1 MSTHLFPVAPRWMLV
16 IVLLGSCAVSI
27 HAQAQSSLYG
37 RPQPARFGVYG
48 SWDGTLNS
56 AAFTGLPGI
65 ASCCPSYGSTMSSG
79 WRAGLAYIKPMS
91 SELSLQVRMSWES
104 GTVNFQSLENQPIVS
119 ETGLPEEAT
128 IRHELATAS
137 SLISIEP
144 LIGWQPVPGLNLLG
158 GVRLG
163 YRVSNT
169 FTQREVLVDP
179 IDGVFRNLSRERNVL
194 SGDIPEALPYA
205 ASATI
210 GASYDLPLNADRSL
224 VLSPELLVSVS
235 PIGVVSGL
243 SWTQHTLRA
252 GLVLSFVPPS
262 IVIDLTDQELFEE
275 SLNRSASSSSSSS
288 ASSSTSATVPFR
300 AALVARGVSEDGRET
315 ALQELLVE
323 EVRSYRQR
331 PVLPLVFF
339 DAESYDLP
347 ARYYRVTA
355 DQRQLFSMDNFY
367 NLDALTTY
375 RHVLN
380 IVGRRMTDDLATT
393 ITLVGSAAPKERGGT
408 DLALERAAAVRDYL
422 VDTWN
427 IDEDRITVDGTVGGD
442 RQVTLRASTPAVF
455 DDVHSMDTVRLTSPA
470 GLRFQSSV
478 SSAVSSSAVPI
489 ADWRI
494 LVSRRGVVVHSERGG
509 EPLAASVDW
518 RVSTR
523 PAAISRG
530 TTELSFLLAVTDSN
544 GVVVPTEVQRLP
556 VREVRL
562 TDPTARATRLDRYSL
577 LFNDATTADLTQD
590 QLQRIA
596 QIRTLIPSGA
606 TVRVTGYTD
615 AAGQDDVNLN
625 VSQRRANNVAKAL
638 GIPVAETRGNGQR
651 LPLYA
656 DGTPE
661 ARLYCRT
668 VEITVEIA
676 VENGVEPSG
685 EVRKP

>member
-1 MSTHLFPVAPRWMLV
+1 MSTHLFPVALRWMLV
-16 IVLLGSCAVSI
+16 IVLLGSWAVSI
-27 HAQAQSSLYG
+27 HAQAQSSLSG
-37 RPQPARFGVYG
+37 RLQPARFGVFG
-48 SWDGTLNS
+48 SWDATLNS
-56 AAFTGLPGI
+56 AAFTGLPSI

-144 LIGWQPVPGLNLLG
+144 LVGWQPVPGLNLLG
-158 GVRLG
+158 GVWLG

-210 GASYDLPLNADRSL
+210 GASYDLPLNADRSV

-262 IVIDLTDQELFEE
+262 IVIDPTDQELFEE
-275 SLNRSASSSSSSS
+275 SLIRSSSSS

-339 DAESYDLP
+339 DTESYDLP
-347 ARYYRVTA
+347 ARYYRLTA
-355 DQRQLFSMDNFY
+355 DQREQFSMDNFY

-380 IVGRRMTDDLATT
+380 IVGRRMTDDPATT

-427 IDEDRITVDGTVGGD
+427 IEEDRITVDGTVGGD
-442 RQVTLRASTPAVF
+442 RHVSLTASTPAVF
-455 DDVHSMDTVRLTSPA
+455 DDVYSMDTVRVTSPA
-470 GLRFQSSV
+470 GIRFQSSV
-478 SSAVSSSAVPI
+478 SSAAVRI

-615 AAGQDDVNLN
+615 AEGQDDVNLN

-668 VEITVEIA
+668 VEITVENA
-676 VENGVEPSG
+676 VENSVEPSG